1 MLNPFMHSKMQVKQH
16 KIVIFPRFR
25 SPDSGEK
32 CQLNVECLDYATMGE
47 TWEGFRWLA
56 QRSQYCTICGWC
68 HQSRRSTVA
77 STSTVQEAARQR
89 KGESPTAVGGP
100 KKMEHI
106 LRGGIDD
113 ANNFKGM

>member
-1 MLNPFMHSKMQVKQH
+1 MVPPVKKKHS
-16 KIVIFPRFR
+16 
-25 SPDSGEK
+25 
-32 CQLNVECLDYATMGE
+32 
-47 TWEGFRWLA
+47 
-56 QRSQYCTICGWC
+56 
-68 HQSRRSTVA
+68 A

-89 KGESPTAVGGP
+89 KGESPTIVGGP

>member
-1 MLNPFMHSKMQVKQH
+1 MQVKQH

-47 TWEGFRWLA
+47 TWEGFRWLD
-56 QRSQYCTICGWC
+56 QRSQYCTHMWMVPPVKKK
-68 HQSRRSTVA
+68 HVA
-77 STSTVQEAARQR
+77 SMSTVQEAPRQR
-89 KGESPTAVGGP
+89 KGESPTTVGGP
-100 KKMEHI
+100 KEKEHI

-113 ANNFKGM
+113 ANTSKGM